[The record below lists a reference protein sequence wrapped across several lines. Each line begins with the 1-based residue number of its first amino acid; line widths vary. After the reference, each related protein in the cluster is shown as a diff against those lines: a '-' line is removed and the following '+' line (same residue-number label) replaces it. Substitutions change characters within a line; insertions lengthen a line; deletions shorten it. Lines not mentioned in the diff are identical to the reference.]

1 MPHAA
6 STASPARSGSKP
18 GDGRPVRGTAPP
30 PSEVTFHSYPKLIYA
45 WPLILAGFVF
55 WFLPDT
61 DNWAGPLGWVYLF
74 LVLVTLTTLA
84 IDLER
89 NYAFV
94 WTVLFALFF
103 FAGKWIYSTFDV
115 PIFEPVL
122 GFFFELNT
130 RYDPGFGMA
139 LAILL
144 SLPYGVMLV
153 WVRLNSRWR
162 ITHNEF
168 EHRAWGRADDSLAR
182 GAKRVRSTYP
192 DLLELLLCGAGTL
205 LVYSA
210 NGNHELRR
218 IPNVPMLFRVRKK
231 LDFLLESQQV
241 TPAARAEQAALAI
254 QEEEEEEEIDPTPGD
269 TLETASRPGQ
279 EPL

>member
-1 MPHAA
+1 M
-6 STASPARSGSKP
+6 SQPAPP
-18 GDGRPVRGTAPP
+18 GDGRPVRGAVPP
-30 PSEVTFHSYPKLIYA
+30 PDEVVFHSYPKLIYA
-45 WPLILAGFVF
+45 WPLIAAGIGF
-55 WFLPDT
+55 WFLPAAWEAT
-61 DNWAGPLGWVYLF
+61 LGWVYLF
-74 LVLVTLTTLA
+74 LVLVTITTLA

-94 WTVLFALFF
+94 WSVLFALFF
-103 FAGKWIYSTFDV
+103 FAGKWVYAAYDV
-115 PIFEPVL
+115 PVFEAVF
-122 GFFFELNT
+122 GFFFDLNT
-130 RYDPGFGMA
+130 RYDRGFGMA

-144 SLPYGVMLV
+144 AFPYAVMLV

-168 EHRAWGRADDSLAR
+168 EHYAWGRADDSLAR

-210 NGNHELRR
+210 NGSRELRR
-218 IPNVPMLFRVRKK
+218 IPNVPLLFRVRRK
-231 LDFLLESQQV
+231 LNLLLESQQV
-241 TPAARAEQAALAI
+241 VGPGRREATLAEMA
-254 QEEEEEEEIDPTPGD
+254 EEEEQDARDERVPADQPPV
-269 TLETASRPGQ
+269 RPAD

>member
-6 STASPARSGSKP
+6 TTSGPADRGATSS
-18 GDGRPVRGTAPP
+18 DGRPVRGFTPP
-30 PSEVTFHSYPKLIYA
+30 PDEVRFHSYPKLIYA
-45 WPLILAGFVF
+45 WPLIVAGVAF
-55 WFLPDT
+55 WFLPPE
-61 DNWAGPLGWVYLF
+61 WAGVLGWIYLF

-89 NYAFV
+89 NFAFV
-94 WTVLFALFF
+94 WSLLFLLGF
-103 FAGKWIYSTFDV
+103 FAGKWVYLAFDV
-115 PIFEPVL
+115 PVFEPVL
-122 GFFFELNT
+122 GFFFGLDT
-130 RYDPGFGMA
+130 RYDRGFGMA
-139 LAILL
+139 LAVLL
-144 SLPYGVMLV
+144 SLPYAVMLV
-153 WVRLNSRWR
+153 WVRLNGRWR

-210 NGNHELRR
+210 NGNRELRR

-231 LDFLLESQQV
+231 LDRLLESQQV
-241 TPAARAEQAALAI
+241 TPAAREEAALAEL
-254 QEEEEEEEIDPTPGD
+254 EEEEEADGWKETRDVPPEPDPARD
-269 TLETASRPGQ
+269 AL
-279 EPL
+279 

>member
-1 MPHAA
+1 MAQA
-6 STASPARSGSKP
+6 PAPEPADRRPLSS
-18 GDGRPVRGTAPP
+18 DGRPVRGVTPP
-30 PSEVTFHSYPKLIYA
+30 VDEVTFHSYPKLIYA
-45 WPLILAGFVF
+45 WPLIVAGIAF
-55 WFLPDT
+55 WFLPGSLSDA
-61 DNWAGPLGWVYLF
+61 WEAALGWAYLF

-94 WTVLFALFF
+94 WAVLFALFF
-103 FAGKWIYSTFDV
+103 FAGKWLYSAYDIPV
-115 PIFEPVL
+115 FESL
-122 GFFFELNT
+122 FGFFFQLNT
-130 RYDPGFGMA
+130 RYDRGFGLA

-144 SLPYGVMLV
+144 SFPYVVMLV

-168 EHRAWGRADDSLAR
+168 EHYAWGRADDSLAR

-205 LVYSA
+205 VVYSA
-210 NGNHELRR
+210 NGSRELRR
-218 IPNVPMLFRVRKK
+218 IPNVPMLFRVRRK
-231 LDFLLESQQV
+231 LNLLLESQQV
-241 TPAARAEQAALAI
+241 VGPGQRESRLAEMA
-254 QEEEEEEEIDPTPGD
+254 EEEELDEERTPTDEGPARPGD
-269 TLETASRPGQ
+269 